1 MHAVSLMRRDIA
13 VVGAGITGIMTAL
26 ACARKGAGVDLYEA
40 EHIPN
45 RENLSWAPG
54 RLWKHIHEHNS
65 CLEPLA
71 GASLVYWE
79 ALILHSR
86 GELGC
91 RTESLRLLP
100 REDCLQLERHYHAL
114 GTGCHIQTPQ
124 SCEQSSV
131 FRFAAGKQLF
141 TGHDAVLLD
150 ARKICLLLLDELA
163 ECRNVTLHPLTPA
176 DMDASGNGVLCLS
189 GSDSRTYATIVSTT
203 SQPLHERQPAA
214 RERAQIRYQ
223 VHFDVHVNDSRR
235 GLLKPVL
242 HFGDD
247 RRTWCVPSP
256 DRSVLKL
263 SASAFSFPDAPR
275 ADVVEACRTYLLQK
289 LNIRYT
295 RVESHVSAYHEI
307 PSEKRPFS
315 PYWYTDPQTGVVT
328 VDSCDASIF
337 KIAPALSD
345 QISQH
350 VINGVT
356 L

>member
-1 MHAVSLMRRDIA
+1 MRAVSLMRRDIA
-13 VVGAGITGIMTAL
+13 IVGAGITGIMTAL
-26 ACARKGAGVDLYEA
+26 ACARMGAGVDLYEA

-45 RENLSWAPG
+45 RENVSWASG

-65 CLEPLA
+65 SLEPLA
-71 GASLVYWE
+71 WASLAYWE
-79 ALILHSR
+79 ALILRSG

-91 RTESLRLLP
+91 RTASLRVLP
-100 REDCLQLERHYHAL
+100 TEDCLQLERHYRAL

-124 SCEQSSV
+124 SCEQSGV
-131 FRFAAGKQLF
+131 FRFAAEKQLF

-163 ECRNVTLHPLTPA
+163 QCRNVTLHPLTPA
-176 DMDASGNGVLCLS
+176 DMNASGNGVLCLG

-203 SQPLHERQPAA
+203 SRPLLKRHPVMRD
-214 RERAQIRYQ
+214 RAQVRYQ

-235 GLLKPVL
+235 GLLQPVL

-247 RRTWCVPSP
+247 RRAWCVPSP
-256 DRSVLKL
+256 DRSILKM
-263 SASAFSFPDAPR
+263 SASEFSFPDSPR
-275 ADVVEACRTYLLQK
+275 EDTVEACRTYLLEK
-289 LNIRYT
+289 LNISYT
-295 RVESHVSAYHEI
+295 RVESHVSAYYEI
-307 PSEKRPFS
+307 PSEKRQSS
-315 PYWYTDPQTGVVT
+315 PYWYTDPQTDVVT

-345 QISQH
+345 QISQY

>member
-54 RLWKHIHEHNS
+54 RLWKHVHEHNRS
-65 CLEPLA
+65 LEPLA
-71 GASLVYWE
+71 SASLACWD
-79 ALILHSR
+79 ALILRSR

-91 RTESLRLLP
+91 RTESLRLLAA
-100 REDCLQLERHYHAL
+100 EDCLQLERHYRTL
-114 GTGCHIQTPQ
+114 GTGCRIQAPQ
-124 SCEQSSV
+124 SSEHAGV
-131 FRFAAGKQLF
+131 FRFPAGKHLF
-141 TGHDAVLLD
+141 TGHDAVLLN

-163 ECRNVTLHPLTPA
+163 QCRNVTLHPLTPA
-176 DMDASGNGVLCLS
+176 DMNASGNGVLCL
-189 GSDSRTYATIVSTT
+189 GGTDSRTYATIVSAT
-203 SQPLHERQPAA
+203 SRPLPERLSVT
-214 RERAQIRYQ
+214 RDRAQVRYQ

-242 HFGDD
+242 HFGDEN
-247 RRTWCVPSP
+247 RAWCVPSP
-256 DRSVLKL
+256 DRRILKL
-263 SASAFSFPDAPR
+263 SASAFSFPDTPR
-275 ADVVEACRTYLLQK
+275 ADTVEDCRTYLLEK

-295 RVESHVSAYHEI
+295 RVESHVSAYYEI
-307 PSEKRPFS
+307 PSEKRQAS

-345 QISQH
+345 QISQY